1 MCIPFG
7 VAFASDPSFSLAWLV
22 VLRTRGGYRDRVV
35 VGGAPHPSWG
45 CLGQR
50 SDRELPAIPDEFD
63 PSLLYSH
70 ISRQRPSGRE
80 ASPPTV
86 SKTDVFQLIP
96 TCSFPPLLSIYIVVS
111 FVYRVHAL
119 GME

>member
-1 MCIPFG
+1 MCSSLGIRSFLVFTYSG
-7 VAFASDPSFSLAWLV
+7 LLAFVFFRPSFLP
-22 VLRTRGGYRDRVV
+22 VL
-35 VGGAPHPSWG
+35 WG